1 MSGQAKMATE
11 TGGASV
17 PSGFHA
23 LELGRDF
30 NWKQHDELLDNLRV
44 NLTRGHNYLKPG
56 KKKNGRFIIC
66 GGAPSLVEHLDVLRE
81 LNGRIVAM
89 NHSATFLMDN
99 GIKPWGNVWWEVAWN
114 GNADVGETY
123 EGMKYLVASHASQ
136 GTFDILEKDKRDILV
151 WHVLQKVGEEP
162 IVAKADPEGMLIGGG
177 CTAILRS
184 INIGKVMGYNKFDLF
199 GVDSSTDGGTHAYYD
214 VEQENWIEVFC
225 AGKKFRTTPFW
236 ARQARDFAEQ
246 MQNFGDK
253 MDIRVWGEGL
263 IPHMARQFGIHADQK
278 GVS

>member
-1 MSGQAKMATE
+1 MSGQAKMAME

-30 NWKQHDELLDNLRV
+30 NWEQHDELLDNLRV
-44 NLTRGHNYLKPG
+44 NLARGHNYLKPG

-66 GGAPSLVEHLDVLRE
+66 GGSPSLVGHLDVLRSMK
-81 LNGRIVAM
+81 GRIVAM
-89 NHSATFLMDN
+89 NHSATFLMEN

-151 WHVLQKVGEEP
+151 WHVLQKVGEGP
-162 IVAKADPEGMLIGGG
+162 MVAEANPEGMLIGGG

-184 INIGKVMGYNKFDLF
+184 INIGKIMGYNKFDLF
-199 GVDSSTDGGTHAYYD
+199 GV
-214 VEQENWIEVFC
+214 
-225 AGKKFRTTPFW
+225 
-236 ARQARDFAEQ
+236 
-246 MQNFGDK
+246 
-253 MDIRVWGEGL
+253 IR
-263 IPHMARQFGIHADQK
+263 F
-278 GVS
+278 